1 MATHLHVTGGGSIA
15 RDEHPPVDG
24 SRNECLSPVRA
35 LRNGRFGKGRLSNS
49 VNEIVDCE
57 TYRARL
63 EELRMNCLEAT
74 LIDFID

>member
-1 MATHLHVTGGGSIA
+1 M
-15 RDEHPPVDG
+15 
-24 SRNECLSPVRA
+24 RA